1 VFARRPDGDLQF
13 RFVPDCFNAGL
24 ECGILLQ
31 TCLVFAMP
39 TQAKPGD
46 CDDKNQH
53 KDGERSP
60 KSALFADVAHV
71 RFLPLFVFRLHRYA
85 VHFETVPL
93 GLVLENSIRE
103 PHAAPGGRRGT
114 LTNTGQEDDMVRSTQ
129 KQKLFNGRDFSWMQ
143 FNRRVL
149 EEAEDGANPLLERV
163 KFLAITGSNLDEYVE
178 IRQAGLMQRIEDGY
192 REQGYDGLRPDESL
206 ATLTAEIQRFVADQ
220 YRCWNDHLLPTLRKQ
235 NVRLLEWNDLNEE
248 QRAFAQ
254 SYFQREVDPLLT
266 PIAIDP
272 AHPFPRVLN
281 KALCLALL
289 LRRKRKTSGPLVL
302 GVVTVPRALPR
313 FVRLP
318 AAEGVFDYL
327 LLHELIAQNLG
338 GMYRGY
344 EVVARAGFRVTRNS
358 NLYFEEEEARSL
370 LETIRVEL
378 HNRRKGDAVRLEIE
392 ADADAEIIERL
403 RVNFELDEDQVFRCD
418 GPLNL
423 SRLMFLYGDVARPD
437 LKFPAFTPRPFQLAR
452 NAHDIYDELR
462 HRDIL
467 LHHPYDSYDTVVEFI
482 ENAAIDPAVVTMKQ
496 TLYRTSENSPMFQA
510 LTDAAATKET
520 TLVVELM
527 ARFDE
532 ASNIRWARSMEDAGV
547 QVFHGVVGLK
557 THCKLAM
564 LVRRD
569 EDGVTRRYCHL
580 GTGNY
585 NPVTARFYTDLSLLT
600 CDPQITERVHMVFN
614 YLTAHAEIN
623 DYSPLLVAPLTMA
636 ESFLGLIRR
645 EMDHAKAGR
654 PAHIV
659 AKMNALLEP
668 SVIEALYAA
677 SQAGVE
683 IDLIIRGLC
692 ILRPGVKGLSE
703 NIRVRSIVGRFL
715 EHSRIF
721 HFANGGNDEIYLGS
735 ADWMPR
741 NLFERCEVVFPVRD
755 AAALAR
761 IHDEILPAYL
771 ADTTKARLQQADGT
785 YVRASKVL
793 KDAPAF
799 SSQDFLMQ
807 LAEGKADLDAIPK
820 PGTVAVLAAKTAR
833 PKAHRPRAAAKKA
846 HAAD

>member
-1 VFARRPDGDLQF
+1 MA
-13 RFVPDCFNAGL
+13 
-24 ECGILLQ
+24 
-31 TCLVFAMP
+31 
-39 TQAKPGD
+39 
-46 CDDKNQH
+46 
-53 KDGERSP
+53 
-60 KSALFADVAHV
+60 
-71 RFLPLFVFRLHRYA
+71 
-85 VHFETVPL
+85 
-93 GLVLENSIRE
+93 
-103 PHAAPGGRRGT
+103 
-114 LTNTGQEDDMVRSTQ
+114 RSTR
-129 KQKLFNGRDFSWMQ
+129 KIKLFNGRDYSWMQ

-149 EEAEDGANPLLERV
+149 EEAEDPANPLVERV

-178 IRQAGLMQRIEDGY
+178 VRQAGLMQRIEDGY
-192 REQGYDGLRPDESL
+192 REPGYDGLRPDESL
-206 ATLTAEIQRFVADQ
+206 TVLTAEIHSFVAAQ
-220 YRCWNDHLLPTLRKQ
+220 YHCWNKQLLPELRKQ
-235 NVRLLEWNDLNEE
+235 GIRLLEWDELGEHARE
-248 QRAFAQ
+248 FARG
-254 SYFQREVDPLLT
+254 YFQREVDPLLT
-266 PIAIDP
+266 PISIDP

-289 LRRKRKTSGPLVL
+289 LRAKRRSSGPQVL

-318 AAEGVFDYL
+318 GDHGHYDYL
-327 LLHELIAQNLG
+327 LLQDLIEQHLG

-344 EVVARAGFRVTRNS
+344 EVLASASFRVTRNS

-392 ADADAEIIERL
+392 SDADPEIAERL
-403 RVNFELDEDQVFRCD
+403 RVNFELEEDQVFRCE
-418 GPLNL
+418 GPVNL
-423 SRLMFLYGDVARPD
+423 SRLMFFYGDVQRPD
-437 LKFPAFTPRPFQLAR
+437 LKFQPFTPKALVLSRKSTGIF
-452 NAHDIYDELR
+452 DELR

-467 LHHPYDSYDTVVEFI
+467 LHHPYDSYDPVVDFI
-482 ENAAIDPAVVTMKQ
+482 QQGAQDPAVMTMKQ
-496 TLYRTSENSPMFQA
+496 TLYRTSHDSPMFQA
-510 LTDAAATKET
+510 LTEAGASKEATV
-520 TLVVELM
+520 VVELM

-564 LVRRD
+564 LVRHD

-585 NPVTARFYTDLSLLT
+585 NPDTARFYTDLSLLT
-600 CDPQITERVHMVFN
+600 SDPQIGERVHMIFN
-614 YLTAHAEIN
+614 YLTAHAEVD

-636 ESFLGLIRR
+636 ESFLRLIRR
-645 EMDHAKAGR
+645 EQEHAQAGR

-668 SVIEALYAA
+668 SIIQALYQA

-703 NIRVRSIVGRFL
+703 RIRVRSIVGRFL

-721 HFANGGNDEIYLGS
+721 HFANGGSDEIYIGS

-755 AAALAR
+755 PAALAR
-761 IHDEILPAYL
+761 IHAEILPAYM
-771 ADTTKARLQQADGT
+771 ADTVKARLQQPDGA
-785 YVRASKVL
+785 YVRASKLL
-793 KDAPAF
+793 KDVAPF
-799 SSQDFLMQ
+799 SSQEFLMQ
-807 LAEGKADLDAIPK
+807 LAEGKTDLEAIPA
-820 PGTVAVLAAKTAR
+820 PGAKQRAR
-833 PKAHRPRAAAKKA
+833 IAEKAET
-846 HAAD
+846 AAD

>member
-1 VFARRPDGDLQF
+1 MAR
-13 RFVPDCFNAGL
+13 
-24 ECGILLQ
+24 
-31 TCLVFAMP
+31 
-39 TQAKPGD
+39 
-46 CDDKNQH
+46 
-53 KDGERSP
+53 S
-60 KSALFADVAHV
+60 S
-71 RFLPLFVFRLHRYA
+71 
-85 VHFETVPL
+85 
-93 GLVLENSIRE
+93 
-103 PHAAPGGRRGT
+103 
-114 LTNTGQEDDMVRSTQ
+114 Q

-149 EEAEDGANPLLERV
+149 EEAEDSTNPLLERV
-163 KFLAITGSNLDEYVE
+163 KFLAITGSNLDEYIE

-192 REQGYDGLRPDESL
+192 REPGFDGLRPDESL
-206 ATLTAEIQRFVADQ
+206 ATLTAEIHSFVQAQ
-220 YRCWNDHLLPTLRKQ
+220 YRCWNDQLLPDLRKQ
-235 NVRLLEWNDLNEE
+235 NIRLLDWEELDEE
-248 QRAFAQ
+248 QQAFAQ

-289 LRRKRKTSGPLVL
+289 LRRKRKSSGPLVL
-302 GVVTVPRALPR
+302 GVVTVPRTLPR

-318 AAEGVFDYL
+318 SSDGVFDYL

-344 EVVARAGFRVTRNS
+344 EVVSRTGFRVTRNS

-392 ADADAEIIERL
+392 AGADPEIVERL
-403 RVNFELDEDQVFRCD
+403 RVNFELEEDQIFPGD

-423 SRLMFLYGDVARPD
+423 SRLMFLYGDVHRPD
-437 LKFPAFTPRPFQLAR
+437 LKFAPFTPRPLSLSRKSA
-452 NAHDIYDELR
+452 DIYDELR
-462 HRDIL
+462 HHDIL
-467 LHHPYDSYDTVVEFI
+467 LHHPYDSYDPVVDFI
-482 ENAAIDPAVVTMKQ
+482 EHAAVDPAVVTMKQ
-496 TLYRTSENSPMFQA
+496 TLYRTSQDSPMFQA
-510 LTDAAATKET
+510 MIDAAATKET

-557 THCKLAM
+557 THCKLALM
-564 LVRRD
+564 VRRD

-600 CDPQITERVHMVFN
+600 SNPEITERVHMVFN
-614 YLTAHAEIN
+614 YLTAHAEID
-623 DYSPLLVAPLTMA
+623 DYRPLLVAPLTMA

-645 EMDHAKAGR
+645 ETEHARAGR

-677 SQAGVE
+677 SQAGVQ
-683 IDLIIRGLC
+683 INLIVRGLC
-692 ILRPGVKGLSE
+692 ILRPGVKGLSD

-721 HFANGGNDEIYLGS
+721 HFANGGDDETYLGS

-755 AAALAR
+755 AAAKAR

-771 ADTTKARLQQADGT
+771 ADTIKARVQQPDGS
-785 YVRASKVL
+785 YVRAAKAL

-799 SSQDFLMQ
+799 SSQDFLMR

-820 PGTVAVLAAKTAR
+820 PGSTAQPSVKLA
-833 PKAHRPRAAAKKA
+833 KATNAPRRRTAAAKSA

>member
-1 VFARRPDGDLQF
+1 
-13 RFVPDCFNAGL
+13 
-24 ECGILLQ
+24 
-31 TCLVFAMP
+31 
-39 TQAKPGD
+39 
-46 CDDKNQH
+46 
-53 KDGERSP
+53 
-60 KSALFADVAHV
+60 
-71 RFLPLFVFRLHRYA
+71 
-85 VHFETVPL
+85 
-93 GLVLENSIRE
+93 
-103 PHAAPGGRRGT
+103 
-114 LTNTGQEDDMVRSTQ
+114 MVRSTQ
-129 KQKLFNGRDFSWMQ
+129 KQKLFNGRDQSWMQ

-149 EEAEDGANPLLERV
+149 EEAEDAGNPLLERV

-192 REQGYDGLRPDESL
+192 REPGYDGLRPDESL
-206 ATLTAEIQRFVADQ
+206 AALTADIHDFISAQ
-220 YRCWNDHLLPTLRKQ
+220 YRCWNEHLLPELRKQ
-235 NVRLLEWNDLNEE
+235 GVRLLDWDEMDEE
-248 QRAFAQ
+248 ARSFAQ
-254 SYFQREVDPLLT
+254 GYFQREVDPLLT

-289 LRRKRKTSGPLVL
+289 LRRKRRSSGPQVL

-318 AAEGVFDYL
+318 SAEGSYDYL
-327 LLHELIAQNLG
+327 LLQDLIAQNLG

-344 EVVARAGFRVTRNS
+344 EVLGRAAFRVTRNS

-392 ADADAEIIERL
+392 TGADQEIVERL
-403 RVNFELDEDQVFRCD
+403 RVNFELDENQVFRGD
-418 GPLNL
+418 GPVNL
-423 SRLMFLYGDVARPD
+423 SRLMFFYGDVQRPD
-437 LKFPAFTPRPFQLAR
+437 LKFPPFTPKVLKLSRKSANIF
-452 NAHDIYDELR
+452 DELR
-462 HRDIL
+462 QHDVL
-467 LHHPYDSYDTVVEFI
+467 LHHPYDSYDPVVDFI
-482 ENAAIDPAVVTMKQ
+482 QLGAEDPAVMSMKQ
-496 TLYRTSENSPMFQA
+496 TLYRTSHDSPVFAA
-510 LTDAAATKET
+510 LIEAAASKEA

-569 EDGVTRRYCHL
+569 EDGVTRRYCHM

-585 NPVTARFYTDLSLLT
+585 NPVTARFYTDLSMLT
-600 CDPQITERVHMVFN
+600 CDPQITEKVHMVFN
-614 YLTAHAEIN
+614 YLTAHAEID
-623 DYSPLLVAPLTMA
+623 DYRPLLVAPLTMA

-645 EMDHAKAGR
+645 EQEHAQAGR

-668 SVIEALYAA
+668 SVIEALYQA

-683 IDLIIRGLC
+683 VDLIIRGLS

-703 NIRVRSIVGRFL
+703 RIRVRSIVGRFL

-721 HFANGGNDEIYLGS
+721 HFANGGDDEIYLGS

-755 AAALAR
+755 AAAKAR
-761 IHDEILPAYL
+761 IHEEILPAYL
-771 ADTTKARLQQADGT
+771 ADTLKARLQQADGS
-785 YVRASKVL
+785 YVRASKLL
-793 KDAPAF
+793 KDAKPF

-807 LAEGKADLDAIPK
+807 LAEGKVELDAIPMA
-820 PGTVAVLAAKTAR
+820 GAAK
-833 PKAHRPRAAAKKA
+833 PEKRAVGKKA
-846 HAAD
+846 DAAD

>member
-1 VFARRPDGDLQF
+1 MAR
-13 RFVPDCFNAGL
+13 
-24 ECGILLQ
+24 I
-31 TCLVFAMP
+31 T
-39 TQAKPGD
+39 K
-46 CDDKNQH
+46 KH
-53 KDGERSP
+53 
-60 KSALFADVAHV
+60 
-71 RFLPLFVFRLHRYA
+71 
-85 VHFETVPL
+85 
-93 GLVLENSIRE
+93 
-103 PHAAPGGRRGT
+103 
-114 LTNTGQEDDMVRSTQ
+114 
-129 KQKLFNGRDFSWMQ
+129 KLFTGRDHSWMQ

-149 EEAEDGANPLLERV
+149 EEAEDPTNPLLERV

-192 REQGYDGLRPDESL
+192 REQGYDGLRPDEAL
-206 ATLTAEIQRFVADQ
+206 TALTAEIHSFVDAQ
-220 YRCWNDHLLPTLRKQ
+220 YRCWNDLLLPEMRKQ
-235 NVRLLEWNDLNEE
+235 GIRLLEWDELDEGA
-248 QRAFAQ
+248 QAFAR

-289 LRRKRKTSGPLVL
+289 LRRKRKSSGPQVL

-313 FVRLP
+313 FIRLP
-318 AAEGVFDYL
+318 SEEGKFDYL
-327 LLHELIAQNLG
+327 LLQDLIAQNLS

-344 EVVARAGFRVTRNS
+344 EVLARVAFRVTRNS

-392 ADADAEIIERL
+392 AGADAEIVERL
-403 RVNFELDEDQVFRCD
+403 RVNFELDEDQVFRDD
-418 GPLNL
+418 GPVNL
-423 SRLMFLYGDVARPD
+423 SRVMFFYGDVQRTD
-437 LKFPAFTPRPFQLAR
+437 VKFTPFSPKPLHLSRKATNIF
-452 NAHDIYDELR
+452 DELR
-462 HRDIL
+462 LHDVL
-467 LHHPYDSYDTVVEFI
+467 LHHPYDSYDPVVDFI
-482 ENAAIDPAVVTMKQ
+482 QQGAEDPAVVSMKQ
-496 TLYRTSENSPMFQA
+496 TLYRTSQDSPVFSA
-510 LTDAAATKET
+510 LIEAAATKEA

-585 NPVTARFYTDLSLLT
+585 NPVTSRFYTDLSLLT
-600 CDPQITERVHMVFN
+600 CDPQITERIHMVFN
-614 YLTAHAEIN
+614 YLTAHAEID
-623 DYSPLLVAPLTMA
+623 DYRPLLVAPLTMA

-645 EMDHAKAGR
+645 EMEHAKAGR

-668 SVIEALYAA
+668 SVIEALYQA
-677 SQAGVE
+677 SSAGVE

-692 ILRPGVKGLSE
+692 ILRPGVKGMSHR
-703 NIRVRSIVGRFL
+703 IRVRSVVGRFL

-721 HFANGGNDEIYLGS
+721 HFANGGDDEIYLGS

-741 NLFERCEVVFPVRD
+741 NLFERCEVAFPVRD
-755 AAALAR
+755 PAAKAR

-771 ADTTKARLQQADGT
+771 ADTTKARIQQPDGS
-785 YVRASKVL
+785 YLRASQLFKE
-793 KDAPAF
+793 APAF
-799 SSQDFLMQ
+799 SSQEFLMK
-807 LAEGKADLDAIPK
+807 LAEGKTDIAAIPVVNATKGPQKSAQRSPK
-820 PGTVAVLAAKTAR
+820 PMAR
-833 PKAHRPRAAAKKA
+833 DLQAIS
-846 HAAD
+846 

>member
-1 VFARRPDGDLQF
+1 
-13 RFVPDCFNAGL
+13 
-24 ECGILLQ
+24 
-31 TCLVFAMP
+31 
-39 TQAKPGD
+39 
-46 CDDKNQH
+46 
-53 KDGERSP
+53 
-60 KSALFADVAHV
+60 
-71 RFLPLFVFRLHRYA
+71 
-85 VHFETVPL
+85 
-93 GLVLENSIRE
+93 
-103 PHAAPGGRRGT
+103 
-114 LTNTGQEDDMVRSTQ
+114 
-129 KQKLFNGRDFSWMQ
+129 MQ

-149 EEAEDGANPLLERV
+149 EEAEDPSNPLLERV

-206 ATLTAEIQRFVADQ
+206 ASLTAEIHTFVEAQ
-220 YRCWNDHLLPTLRKQ
+220 YRCWNGHLLPELRKQ
-235 NVRLLEWNDLNEE
+235 GIRLMEWEE
-248 QRAFAQ
+248 LDEDARAYAQ
-254 SYFQREVDPLLT
+254 AYFQREVDPLLT

-289 LRRKRKTSGPLVL
+289 LRRKRKSSGPQVL

-318 AAEGVFDYL
+318 AEDGKFDYL
-327 LLHELIAQNLG
+327 LLQDLIAQNLG

-344 EVVARAGFRVTRNS
+344 EVQSRVAFRVTRNS
-358 NLYFEEEEARSL
+358 NLYFEEEETRSL

-392 ADADAEIIERL
+392 AGADSEIIERL
-403 RVNFELDEDQVFRCD
+403 RINFELDEDQVFLDD
-418 GPLNL
+418 GPVNL
-423 SRLMFLYGDVARPD
+423 SRLMFFYSDIQRPD
-437 LKFPAFTPRPFQLAR
+437 LKFPPFTPKPLHLSRKSTNIF
-452 NAHDIYDELR
+452 DELR
-462 HRDIL
+462 QHDVV
-467 LHHPYDSYDTVVEFI
+467 LHHPYDSYDPVVDFI
-482 ENAAIDPAVVTMKQ
+482 QQGAEDPAVVSMKQ
-496 TLYRTSENSPMFQA
+496 TLYRTSQDSPVFSA
-510 LTDAAATKET
+510 LIEAAATKEA

-557 THCKLAM
+557 THCKLAL

-585 NPVTARFYTDLSLLT
+585 NPITARFYTDLSLLT

-614 YLTAHAEIN
+614 YLTAHAEID
-623 DYSPLLVAPLTMA
+623 DYRPLLVAPLTMA

-645 EMDHAKAGR
+645 ETEHARADR

-668 SVIEALYAA
+668 SVIEALYDA
-677 SQAGVE
+677 SNAGVE
-683 IDLIIRGLC
+683 IDLIIRGLS
-692 ILRPGVKGLSE
+692 ILRPGVHGMSSR
-703 NIRVRSIVGRFL
+703 IRVRSVVGRFL

-721 HFANGGNDEIYLGS
+721 HFANGGDDEIYLGS

-741 NLFERCEVVFPVRD
+741 NLFERCEVAFPVRD
-755 AAALAR
+755 PAVKAR

-771 ADTTKARLQQADGT
+771 ADTVKARIQQPDGT
-785 YVRASKVL
+785 YRRTNQP
-793 KDAPAF
+793 KDTPRF
-799 SSQDFLMQ
+799 SAQDFLMM
-807 LAEGKADLDAIPK
+807 LAEGKTDLSAIPK
-820 PGTVAVLAAKTAR
+820 ITPPPAKR
-833 PKAHRPRAAAKKA
+833 PKKAPAEPA

>member
-1 VFARRPDGDLQF
+1 
-13 RFVPDCFNAGL
+13 
-24 ECGILLQ
+24 
-31 TCLVFAMP
+31 
-39 TQAKPGD
+39 
-46 CDDKNQH
+46 
-53 KDGERSP
+53 
-60 KSALFADVAHV
+60 
-71 RFLPLFVFRLHRYA
+71 
-85 VHFETVPL
+85 
-93 GLVLENSIRE
+93 
-103 PHAAPGGRRGT
+103 
-114 LTNTGQEDDMVRSTQ
+114 
-129 KQKLFNGRDFSWMQ
+129 MQ

-149 EEAEDGANPLLERV
+149 EEAEDAANPLLERV

-178 IRQAGLMQRIEDGY
+178 IRQAGLMQRIEDGN
-192 REQGYDGLRPDESL
+192 RQQGFDGLRPDESL
-206 ATLTAEIQRFVADQ
+206 AVLTAEIHSFVGAQ
-220 YRCWNDHLLPTLRKQ
+220 YRCWNDFLLPELRKQ
-235 NVRLLEWNDLNEE
+235 GIRLLEWKQLDEE
-248 QRAFAQ
+248 ARAFAQ
-254 SYFQREVDPLLT
+254 EYFQREVDPLLT
-266 PIAIDP
+266 PISIDP

-289 LRRKRKTSGPLVL
+289 LKLKRRSSGPQVL

-313 FVRLP
+313 FIRLP
-318 AAEGVFDYL
+318 AADGAFDYVML
-327 LLHELIAQNLG
+327 QELIEQNLA

-344 EVVARAGFRVTRNS
+344 EVLSRAAFRVTRNS

-392 ADADAEIIERL
+392 AGADPEIVERL
-403 RVNFELDEDQVFRCD
+403 RVNFELDEDQVYRGD
-418 GPLNL
+418 GPVNL
-423 SRLMFLYGDVARPD
+423 SRLMFFYGDVQRPD
-437 LKFPAFTPRPFQLAR
+437 LKFPAFTPKALKLSRKSTNIF
-452 NAHDIYDELR
+452 DELR
-462 HRDIL
+462 QRDVL
-467 LHHPYDSYDTVVEFI
+467 LHHPYDSYEPVVDFI
-482 ENAAIDPAVVTMKQ
+482 QQGAEDPAVVSMKQ
-496 TLYRTSENSPMFQA
+496 TLYRTSHDSPVFQA
-510 LTDAAATKET
+510 LIEAATTKET

-569 EDGVTRRYCHL
+569 EDGTTRRYCHL

-600 CDPQITERVHMVFN
+600 SDPQITERVHMVFN
-614 YLTAHAEIN
+614 YLTAHAEID
-623 DYSPLLVAPLTMA
+623 DYRPLLVAPLTMA

-645 EMDHAKAGR
+645 EQEHAKAGR

-683 IDLIIRGLC
+683 IDLIVRGLS

-703 NIRVRSIVGRFL
+703 RIRVRSIVGRFL

-721 HFANGGNDEIYLGS
+721 HFNNGGNDEIYLGS
-735 ADWMPR
+735 ADWMSR

-755 AAALAR
+755 PVALAR

-771 ADTTKARLQQADGT
+771 ADTVKARLQQPDGN
-785 YVRASKVL
+785 YQRASKL
-793 KDAPAF
+793 PKDAKPLAIPF
-799 SSQDFLMQ
+799 SSQDFLIA
-807 LAEGKADLDAIPK
+807 LAEGKAELSAIPK
-820 PGTVAVLAAKTAR
+820 PNSAKPPAKAPSKTA
-833 PKAHRPRAAAKKA
+833 KSTS
-846 HAAD
+846 

>member
-1 VFARRPDGDLQF
+1 M
-13 RFVPDCFNAGL
+13 AG
-24 ECGILLQ
+24 
-31 TCLVFAMP
+31 
-39 TQAKPGD
+39 K
-46 CDDKNQH
+46 
-53 KDGERSP
+53 
-60 KSALFADVAHV
+60 
-71 RFLPLFVFRLHRYA
+71 
-85 VHFETVPL
+85 
-93 GLVLENSIRE
+93 
-103 PHAAPGGRRGT
+103 
-114 LTNTGQEDDMVRSTQ
+114 TQ
-129 KQKLFNGRDFSWMQ
+129 KQKLFNGRDHSWMQ

-149 EEAEDGANPLLERV
+149 EEAEDPANPLLERV

-178 IRQAGLMQRIEDGY
+178 VRQAGLMQRIEDGY
-192 REQGYDGLRPDESL
+192 REPGYDGLRPDESL
-206 ATLTAEIQRFVADQ
+206 AVLTAEIHGFVDAQ
-220 YRCWNDHLLPTLRKQ
+220 YRCWNEQLLPELRKQ
-235 NVRLLEWNDLNEE
+235 RVRLLEWKEMDEKA
-248 QRAFAQ
+248 RAFAQ
-254 SYFQREVDPLLT
+254 GYFQREVDPLLT
-266 PIAIDP
+266 PISIDP

-289 LRRKRKTSGPLVL
+289 LRRKRRSSGPQVL

-318 AAEGVFDYL
+318 GAEGAYDYL
-327 LLHELIAQNLG
+327 LLQDLIAHNLS

-344 EVVARAGFRVTRNS
+344 EVLCHAAFRVTRNS

-392 ADADAEIIERL
+392 TGADEEIVERL
-403 RVNFELDEDQVFRCD
+403 RVNFELDEDQVLRGE
-418 GPLNL
+418 GPVNL
-423 SRLMFLYGDVARPD
+423 SRLMFFYQDVHRSD
-437 LKFPAFTPRPFQLAR
+437 LKFPPFTPRSFKLSRKSA
-452 NAHDIYDELR
+452 DIFDELR
-462 HRDIL
+462 RHDIL
-467 LHHPYDSYDTVVEFI
+467 LHHPYDSYDPVVSFI
-482 ENAAIDPAVVTMKQ
+482 QQGAEDAAVVSMKQ
-496 TLYRTSENSPMFQA
+496 TLYRTSHDSPVFGA
-510 LTDAAATKET
+510 LIEAAATKET

-569 EDGVTRRYCHL
+569 EDGQTRRYCHL

-600 CDPQITERVHMVFN
+600 SDPQITEQVHMVFN
-614 YLTAHAEIN
+614 YLTAHAEVD

-636 ESFLGLIRR
+636 ESFLRLIRR
-645 EMDHAKAGR
+645 EQEHAQAGR

-668 SVIEALYAA
+668 SVIEALYQA
-677 SQAGVE
+677 SQDGVE
-683 IDLIIRGLC
+683 VDLIIRGLS

-703 NIRVRSIVGRFL
+703 RIRVRSIVGRFL

-721 HFANGGNDEIYLGS
+721 HFANGGDAEIYLGS

-755 AAALAR
+755 PVAKAR

-771 ADTTKARLQQADGT
+771 ADTVKARLQQPDGS
-785 YVRASKVL
+785 YLRASKIL
-793 KDAPAF
+793 HDAPVF
-799 SSQDFLMQ
+799 SSQEFLMQ

-820 PGTVAVLAAKTAR
+820 TSAQKSSQ
-833 PKAHRPRAAAKKA
+833 KSIAKKTK
-846 HAAD
+846 AAD